1 MTNDSTSKE
10 IAMELRTKELIPSS
24 ARFIP
29 GREAAV
35 GHQNYGLERFK
46 ILALPF
52 VKQLYRTALI
62 LTGSPR
68 LAKNLLYETC
78 LQTRLAHYR
87 FHNDKDFGRWMFR
100 VLFEKNSSH

>member
-1 MTNDSTSKE
+1 ME
-10 IAMELRTKELIPSS
+10 IMTKE
-24 ARFIP
+24 FIP
-29 GREAAV
+29 LSSRFVPGWEASV
-35 GHQNYGLERFK
+35 GHQYDGLERFK

-68 LAKNLLYETC
+68 LAKNLLYDTC
-78 LQTRLAHYR
+78 LQVRHAHYR

-100 VLFEKNSSH
+100 VLFEKKSSH

>member
-1 MTNDSTSKE
+1 ME
-10 IAMELRTKELIPSS
+10 IMTKEAVSLSP
-24 ARFIP
+24 RFIP
-29 GREAAV
+29 GPEAAD
-35 GHQNYGLERFK
+35 GHQYYGLERFK

-68 LAKNLLYETC
+68 LATDLLYDTC
-78 LQTRLAHYR
+78 LQVRHVHYR
-87 FHNDKDFGRWMFR
+87 FHNDKDFGLWMFR

>member
-1 MTNDSTSKE
+1 
-10 IAMELRTKELIPSS
+10 MELMTKEAVPLFP
-24 ARFIP
+24 RFIP
-29 GREAAV
+29 GREAWG
-35 GHQNYGLERFK
+35 GHQYYGPEGFK

-68 LAKNLLYETC
+68 LAKNLLYDTC
-78 LQTRLAHYR
+78 LQVRHAHYR

-100 VLFEKNSSH
+100 VLFEKKSSH